1 MRPEPLQLP
10 QRTPPM
16 RESPGFRYRGRAGAI
31 CMGWYGI
38 CWYGICCCWG
48 YIGED
53 WYPPP
58 YDVGDI
64 VTLCWRA
71 KRRQQDL
78 QDLPFLVLYPVLL
91 HLGQWKPRGYTQG
104 MLDTGAVLLEG
115 TVGRGGRGGGGLLL
129 EGRPGGGG
137 LLGRWEE
144 WELGRWEDWELEP
157 ACASCLITSS

>member
-71 KRRQQDL
+71 KRRL
-78 QDLPFLVLYPVLL
+78 QDLPFLVLYPVSL
-91 HLGQWKPRGYTQG
+91 HLGQWKARGYTQG
-104 MLDTGAVLLEG
+104 RFGACVVLIEES
-115 TVGRGGRGGGGLLL
+115 VGRSGRCGGRGGGGGTGLP
-129 EGRPGGGG
+129 GRGEECAE
-137 LLGRWEE
+137 WEE
-144 WELGRWEDWELEP
+144 CEECELGRS
-157 ACASCLITSS
+157 CASCLMTSS